1 MCRRDF
7 FGALGAGV
15 AGIFVPRLPRWRAD
29 DVFVE
34 RWSWAMGQPVH
45 VMVFAGSEQ
54 EGLDACAAAL
64 AELRRVERPLTLFD
78 TASDLCELNRRAG
91 GKGMRV
97 DRDLR
102 AVLEQA
108 AAFKRATEGAFNV
121 AVEPLMR
128 VWGFHRH
135 RASAPT
141 AAELAEAR
149 EAVLA
154 AVVELDGDVARL
166 PSAHTQLDFG
176 AIGVGYG
183 IDRALELLRARGP
196 RRAFIDVSGDMAAI
210 GAPPG
215 QIGWLV
221 EIADPGRPGAGR
233 AVATTRLRDAALA
246 TAANTESIVRY
257 GSLVAGHV
265 MDPATGFPARAAQ
278 AAFAPRPRGPGQR
291 VAFRERREHRRLA
304 LGEQLLHRAVIF
316 GGFAA
321 DVEQPQHAGEP
332 RTVEHVCDEE
342 PKCPEVGLGGSGVA
356 ITREIQ
362 EVAGLV

>member
-1 MCRRDF
+1 MHRRRF
-7 FGALGAGV
+7 VTTLGTRLGLV
-15 AGIFVPRLPRWRAD
+15 FLPRLPRWRAD

-54 EGLDACAAAL
+54 EALDACAAAL

-91 GKGMRV
+91 RKRMRV

-102 AVLEQA
+102 AVLAHA
-108 AAFKRATEGAFNV
+108 AAFKRATGGAFNA

-183 IDRALELLRARGP
+183 IDRALELLRARGL

-215 QIGWLV
+215 EPGWRGD
-221 EIADPGRPGAGR
+221 IADPDRPGAGR
-233 AVATTRLRDAALA
+233 AVATTRRRDAALGHGA
-246 TAANTESIVRY
+246 DAEETVRY
-257 GSLVAGHV
+257 GSLGAGHV
-265 MDPATGFPARAAQ
+265 IGSAPGWPARALKQ
-278 AAFAPRPRGPGQR
+278 ATVVTRT
-291 VAFRERREHRRLA
+291 
-304 LGEQLLHRAVIF
+304 AV
-316 GGFAA
+316 AA
-321 DVEQPQHAGEP
+321 DALSTAMLVSG
-332 RTVEHVCDEE
+332 RR
-342 PKCPEVGLGGSGVA
+342 PEGVLLA
-356 ITREIQ
+356 YR
-362 EVAGLV
+362 V

>member
-1 MCRRDF
+1 MNRRHF
-7 FGALGAGV
+7 VGTLGAGIGGV
-15 AGIFVPRLPRWRAD
+15 FVPRLPTWRRDA
-29 DVFVE
+29 VFVE
-34 RWSWAMGQPVH
+34 RWSWVMGQPVH

-54 EGLDACAAAL
+54 EGLDACGAAL
-64 AELRRVERPLTLFD
+64 AELRRVERRLTLFD
-78 TASDLCELNRRAG
+78 GASDLCELNRRAG
-91 GKGMRV
+91 RKRMRV

-102 AVLEQA
+102 AVLAQA
-108 AAFKRATEGAFNV
+108 AAFKRATGGAFNV

-154 AVVELDGDVARL
+154 AVVELDRDVARF

-183 IDRALELLRARGP
+183 IDRALELLRARGL
-196 RRAFIDVSGDMAAI
+196 RRAFIDVSGDMAAV

-215 QIGWLV
+215 EVGWPV
-221 EIADPGRPGAGR
+221 EIADPDRRGVGEGRSVAG
-233 AVATTRLRDAALA
+233 TRLRDAALA

-265 MDPATGFPARAAQ
+265 MDPATGWPARALRQ
-278 AAFAPRPRGPGQR
+278 ASVVTRT
-291 VAFRERREHRRLA
+291 
-304 LGEQLLHRAVIF
+304 AV
-316 GGFAA
+316 AA
-321 DVEQPQHAGEP
+321 DALSTAMLVTGREP
-332 RTVEHVCDEE
+332 REGIRSYAT
-342 PKCPEVGLGGSGVA
+342 PFFPALKGGRGQV
-356 ITREIQ
+356 RP
-362 EVAGLV
+362 